1 MKEEAVKYVLSQYL
15 SDTLVEIIINEIK
28 AAEGG
33 ESDDVDG

>member
-15 SDTLVEIIINEIK
+15 SDILVEIIIDEIK

-33 ESDDVDG
+33 ESDDVE

>member
-1 MKEEAVKYVLSQYL
+1 MKEETVRYVLSQYL

-33 ESDDVDG
+33 EADDVE

>member
-33 ESDDVDG
+33 ESDDVD

>member
-1 MKEEAVKYVLSQYL
+1 MKEETVRYVLSQYL

-33 ESDDVDG
+33 ESDDVE

>member
-28 AAEGG
+28 AAEEG
-33 ESDDVDG
+33 EADDVD

>member
-15 SDTLVEIIINEIK
+15 SDILGEIIIDEIK

-33 ESDDVDG
+33 DSDDVE